1 MSTAKASN
9 KKCRTEPQLA
19 KSDHLDLD
27 LSKCLYQNEQPMNIG
42 HVDQTRAMGA
52 FGIYLRSNLLN
63 PYLLKHRRAFGRYHT
78 GALGLTVHLLS
89 YRQSFAKSLSKSSK
103 EVCGRRRKECENC
116 LKTETAKF
124 QAQYLQALK
133 GKKERS
139 LISEHEK
146 ACTDKI
152 AKLEESLKKKKQAV
166 EAFAKE
172 DHDRANKLLEQAP
185 EMDEESKEMIL
196 RTRNVE
202 TQGEIVLGLQEH
214 GAKEA
219 MCLCL
224 LKCQISSFSGISSI
238 MCLKVIIETQEE
250 EISKGSRRR
259 ILVLKL
265 LQEKSIKW
273 TEGENAGTI
282 LI

>member
-1 MSTAKASN
+1 
-9 KKCRTEPQLA
+9 
-19 KSDHLDLD
+19 
-27 LSKCLYQNEQPMNIG
+27 
-42 HVDQTRAMGA
+42 
-52 FGIYLRSNLLN
+52 
-63 PYLLKHRRAFGRYHT
+63 
-78 GALGLTVHLLS
+78 
-89 YRQSFAKSLSKSSK
+89 
-103 EVCGRRRKECENC
+103 
-116 LKTETAKF
+116 
-124 QAQYLQALK
+124 
-133 GKKERS
+133 
-139 LISEHEK
+139 
-146 ACTDKI
+146 
-152 AKLEESLKKKKQAV
+152 
-166 EAFAKE
+166 
-172 DHDRANKLLEQAP
+172 
-185 EMDEESKEMIL
+185 MDEESKEMIL
-196 RTRNVE
+196 RTRNLE